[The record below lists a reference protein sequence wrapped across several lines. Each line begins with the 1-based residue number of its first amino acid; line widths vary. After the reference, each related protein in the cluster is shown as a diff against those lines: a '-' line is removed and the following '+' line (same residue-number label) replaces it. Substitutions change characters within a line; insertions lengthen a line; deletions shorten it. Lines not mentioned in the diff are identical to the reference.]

1 MTKPVMRAC
10 IAAGAVKRGAKF
22 IMQHACHWLRSDGEL
37 NEPSASLFSGEFSGA
52 WGCGR

>member
-1 MTKPVMRAC
+1 MAG
-10 IAAGAVKRGAKF
+10 GAVKRGAKF
-22 IMQHACHWLRSDGEL
+22 IMPRARHRLRSDGEL